1 MPNTTPTPGGRGGGE
16 RGRSA
21 ATTSAS
27 ASNLATP
34 AARSTAGSSSSAS
47 AGGAGSATTNAP
59 LSPAQQRAAERTAR
73 ELAVRA
79 RRAEESSK
87 AEQAAL
93 EAEPFASGWR
103 KKGWWT
109 PRRRYYLKIMCAT
122 WPALFAGLLMLYEQH
137 LGSDAD
143 RARYEL
149 ARSERLKAVG
159 KDPQAAGLPRR
170 DKEGRRIVDRD
181 AVVYFADTPAQEN
194 APNGAKNGV
203 GRKPIRFKKEEVP
216 LPLVAEDQGVLAV
229 PRRGAAPGSLIDVL
243 PPKTH

>member
-1 MPNTTPTPGGRGGGE
+1 MANTAPALGGRGGGE
-16 RGRSA
+16 RGRPA
-21 ATTSAS
+21 ATTSAA
-27 ASNLATP
+27 ASTSATP
-34 AARSTAGSSSSAS
+34 AARSVAGSSGSGAAPS
-47 AGGAGSATTNAP
+47 GAGAS

-73 ELAVRA
+73 ELAARA

-93 EAEPFASGWR
+93 ESEPFASGWR

-109 PRRRYYLKIMCAT
+109 PRRRYYLKIMCVT

-159 KDPQAAGLPRR
+159 KDPQAAGIPRR
-170 DKEGRRIVDRD
+170 DKEGRRIVDKD

-194 APNGAKNGV
+194 AVGAASAAA
-203 GRKPIRFKKEEVP
+203 RKPIRFKKEEVP
-216 LPLVAEDQGVLAV
+216 LPLIAEDQGVLAV
-229 PRRGAAPGSLIDVL
+229 PRRGAAPGSLIDLL
-243 PPKTH
+243 PPKAR